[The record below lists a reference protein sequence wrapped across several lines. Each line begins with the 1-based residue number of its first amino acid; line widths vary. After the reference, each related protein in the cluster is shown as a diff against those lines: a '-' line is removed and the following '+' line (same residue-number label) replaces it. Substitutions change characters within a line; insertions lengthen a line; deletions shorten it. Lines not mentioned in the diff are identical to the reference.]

1 MLKQRIKALVMD
13 VDGTM
18 TDGKIYMSASGEI
31 MKAFDIKD
39 GYMIAHLS
47 SYDIMPII
55 ITGRKSK
62 IVSNRC
68 KELNIT
74 EVYQDI
80 QNKLECLIRIL
91 KIYQI
96 DLKEVAYI
104 GDDLN
109 DKECMEACGFS
120 GCPANA
126 VPEILQC
133 VNYVCE
139 KEGGNGAV
147 REFIEQIIKYNNN
160 NGY

>member
-18 TDGKIYMSASGEI
+18 TDGRIYMSASGEI

-160 NGY
+160 NGC